1 MRFCRF
7 CGTTEIQ
14 FRKSGKFGCVHCV
27 SVFEYP
33 KPNLK
38 TLISEKQIQSLE
50 NFVKENTKY
59 LTLLSLRTRITRN
72 LKSKLFPFYEPS
84 DVEIKRMLVER
95 KMDSFLYPNGSLPTE
110 TRDKNLDS
118 TMGFYLGSEDHLRF
132 EKILSGEE
140 WKLGMIRPHLGSQ
153 TRLFRFLF
161 QKGIWAKLPGLG
173 FISSCPT
180 NLGAGRRD
188 SVLLGVDPEFVIGF
202 FSNLKT
208 LSEFGIEFAPSTDHR
223 LRNIGKDRVLVVKIS
238 WKNASVVQKRQ
249 FYKILGL
256 LGSY

>member
-1 MRFCRF
+1 
-7 CGTTEIQ
+7 
-14 FRKSGKFGCVHCV
+14 
-27 SVFEYP
+27 
-33 KPNLK
+33 
-38 TLISEKQIQSLE
+38 
-50 NFVKENTKY
+50 
-59 LTLLSLRTRITRN
+59 
-72 LKSKLFPFYEPS
+72 
-84 DVEIKRMLVER
+84 MLVER
-95 KMDSFLYPNGSLPTE
+95 KIDSFLYPNGSLPTE
-110 TRDKNLDS
+110 TRDKNLVS
-118 TMGFYLGSEDHLRF
+118 TMGLYLGSEDHLRF

-140 WKLGMIRPHLGSQ
+140 WKREMFRPHSGSQ

-161 QKGIWAKLPGLG
+161 QKEIWAKLPGLG

-188 SVLLGVDPEFVIGF
+188 SVLLGVDPELAIGF